1 MIETPGAV
9 KVQADAA
16 QADVGLVAMNSA
28 MNRMIIDRT
37 TADATV
43 PEGRRT
49 VVALL
54 SASVISLLVWG
65 LIVVLNVH

>member
-1 MIETPGAV
+1 MIETPNRL
-9 KVQADAA
+9 KVQADSA
-16 QADVGLVAMNSA
+16 QADV
-28 MNRMIIDRT
+28 RMATMSRMTMDRT
-37 TADATV
+37 TADVAT

-49 VVALL
+49 FVALV